1 MVNDSWSRNEGL
13 FVKVKVENENIA
25 MLVDTGANVT
35 LLSEKVVKKLQE
47 SSTIDI
53 KPVNINL
60 ITATGESAPF

>member
-53 KPVNINL
+53 KPVNNK
-60 ITATGESAPF
+60 F